1 MTSRVAIDPKATFG
15 RHPFNRQAQPMT
27 PTAIPFSSIGRASRR
42 RCTDS
47 LLAACSL
54 LASLSAGCIT
64 VSPSQPQ
71 SLQSLF
77 KPPVT
82 QASYEETFE
91 EIPSEPNDPEQL
103 KVAYARWMEEYGR
116 HEEARKHYGDV
127 IESEPKNID
136 AILGLARL
144 DQMRRRGDDAE
155 KGFLKAVRLEPNS
168 ARTQL
173 ALGRFYASQ
182 QRWTDAVPP
191 LRKALLTDPA
201 NQAYRYDLAVALAE
215 SGDIQAALPHFV
227 ETVGGA
233 EAHYN
238 VALILL
244 NKGQKADA
252 EQHLTLAVNKK
263 PDFAEARKWLAE
275 VRGETTPATHQPTDV
290 LPASGSQP
298 SNRVQN
304 AGGHPASRH
313 SADGHK
319 LPDAELPRVQHQTTQ
334 ASPQKP
340 LIQPQPPSA
349 SGPRPWEM
357 HATASR

>member
-1 MTSRVAIDPKATFG
+1 
-15 RHPFNRQAQPMT
+15 
-27 PTAIPFSSIGRASRR
+27 
-42 RCTDS
+42 
-47 LLAACSL
+47 
-54 LASLSAGCIT
+54 
-64 VSPSQPQ
+64 
-71 SLQSLF
+71 
-77 KPPVT
+77 
-82 QASYEETFE
+82 
-91 EIPSEPNDPEQL
+91 
-103 KVAYARWMEEYGR
+103 
-116 HEEARKHYGDV
+116 
-127 IESEPKNID
+127 
-136 AILGLARL
+136 
-144 DQMRRRGDDAE
+144 
-155 KGFLKAVRLEPNS
+155 
-168 ARTQL
+168 
-173 ALGRFYASQ
+173 
-182 QRWTDAVPP
+182 
-191 LRKALLTDPA
+191 
-201 NQAYRYDLAVALAE
+201 
-215 SGDIQAALPHFV
+215 AALPHFV

-304 AGGHPASRH
+304 AGGHHTSRH

-340 LIQPQPPSA
+340 LTQHPTDVQSFIVPQRRAQIVRIGQRLAETEQVGREIFRLDRGSIAHDDRTFDRVVELPNVPLPLGRHQQANRLTGRAGDAFAKQARMAGDEVVDQLRDVVETFSKRRNPNLHPVEA
-349 SGPRPWEM
+349 IEQILLK
-357 HATASR
+357 